1 MRPIA
6 IISAG
11 LLGIGLLTYPC
22 ATHHGPHFAAD
33 ISGRTSQA
41 LVAAGIPKVEVAG
54 EGQEITLKGEVASG
68 AIVVRAG
75 EEAARVWGA
84 ENVHNLLK
92 VAARRPVAPPPVM
105 SATQRV
111 EAANCQR
118 VFDRLLGAE
127 KIRFATGSAVIQRAS
142 FRLLNRL
149 ADAASKCPAAA
160 IVVEGHTDSRGARE
174 MNMTLSRLRAEA
186 VVKHLESKGVA
197 PSRLASEGFGPDK
210 PVASNK
216 TAAGM
221 EKNRRTQFKV
231 WGL

>member
-11 LLGIGLLTYPC
+11 LLGIGLLTYLC
-22 ATHHGPHFAAD
+22 ATHHGPHFATD

-41 LVAAGIPKVEVAG
+41 LVAAGIPKVEVTG
-54 EGQEITLKGEVASG
+54 EGQELTLKGEVASG

-84 ENVHNLLK
+84 ENVRNLLK
-92 VAARRPVAPPPVM
+92 VAPPRPAAPPPI

-111 EAANCQR
+111 EAAGCQKA
-118 VFDRLLGAE
+118 FNTLLGAE
-127 KIRFATGSAVIQRAS
+127 KIQFATGSAVIQRRS

-186 VVKHLESKGVA
+186 VVKYLEGKSVA
-197 PSRLASEGFGPDK
+197 PSRLASEGFGPDR